1 LPSWQDVLLNSCD
14 VGEFQMSLIL
24 ADSWLITMNEQRD
37 VLEGGSVCVDGDRI
51 AAVGSRQQLQHR
63 FPTAEVIDCQ
73 GRIVM
78 PGMVNTHTH
87 LFQTLL
93 KGLGDDMVLKKWFTC
108 MTGPSGVHLTPEDAY
123 AAALHGCVESIRS
136 GVTTLVDFM
145 YVHTRPGMI
154 PAIVKAY
161 EQTGMRGFVC
171 RGFLSTG
178 EEYGVPHALIEEP
191 ENAIGDARAQ
201 MRHYNRPGA
210 RVQVG
215 VAPNMIW
222 AVDEKGYRLTRKLAD
237 EEHALITT
245 HVAETTFELQ
255 TAASRYGQ
263 SDTEFLSE
271 IGFLGPD
278 VLAAHCVHCQPHDIR
293 ILLHHQTKVAHNPCS
308 NMYLASGCP
317 PIPEML
323 MAGVTVGLASDGPAS
338 SNNHSLFQAM
348 KFAALIQKGFHQDAT
363 IVTAEKVLEM
373 ATIDGARAVGLDKEI
388 GSIEPGKKADLVV
401 LDYDNAF
408 MTPIHHP
415 VSAIVYSALGHEV
428 SSVLIDGRFVM
439 RDGAV
444 TGVNEKAIRRQA
456 QISAD
461 DLARRAGSDQFKKRP
476 WRSTAI

>member
-1 LPSWQDVLLNSCD
+1 
-14 VGEFQMSLIL
+14 MSFIL
-24 ADSWLITMNEQRD
+24 ADSWLITMNDRRE
-37 VLEGGSVCVDGDRI
+37 VLESASVCLEGDRI
-51 AAVGSRQQLQHR
+51 AAVGTRQQLQQK
-63 FPTAEVIDCQ
+63 FPTAEVIDCK

-108 MTGPSGVHLTPEDAY
+108 MTGPSAVHLTPEDAH

-154 PAIVKAY
+154 KSVVEAY

-171 RGFLSTG
+171 RGFISDG
-178 EEYGVPHALIEEP
+178 EQYGVPRALIEEP
-191 ENAIGDARAQ
+191 EHAMGDAREQ
-201 MRHYNRPGA
+201 MHRYNKPGA

-215 VAPNMIW
+215 VAPNMVW

-237 EEHALITT
+237 DEHALITT

-263 SDTEFLSE
+263 TDTEFLSE

-278 VLAAHCVHCQPHDIR
+278 VLAAHCVHCKNHDIR
-293 ILLHHQTKVAHNPCS
+293 ILLRHNTKVAHNPCS

-323 MAGVTVGLASDGPAS
+323 LAGVTVGLASDGPAS

-348 KFAALIQKGFHQDAT
+348 KFAALTQKGFHQDAT
-363 IVTAEKVLEM
+363 IITAEKVLEM
-373 ATIDGARAVGLDKEI
+373 ATIDGARAVGLDSEI
-388 GSIEPGKKADLVV
+388 GSIEAGKKADIIVI
-401 LDYDNAF
+401 DFNNAF

-415 VSAIVYSALGHEV
+415 VSAIVYSALGNEV
-428 SSVLIDGRFVM
+428 SSVMIDGRFVM
-439 RDGAV
+439 RDGV
-444 TGVNEKAIRRQA
+444 VMGVNEAAVRKQA
-456 QISAD
+456 QAHAD

-476 WRSTAI
+476 WRSSAI

>member
-1 LPSWQDVLLNSCD
+1 
-14 VGEFQMSLIL
+14 MSFIL
-24 ADSWLITMNEQRD
+24 ADSWLITMNNRRE
-37 VLEGGSVCVDGDRI
+37 VLDDASVCVEGDRI
-51 AAVGSRQQLQHR
+51 AAVGTREQLRQK
-63 FPTAEVIDCQ
+63 FPTAEVIDCK

-108 MTGPSGVHLTPEDAY
+108 MTGPSAVHLTPEDAR

-154 PAIVKAY
+154 KSVVEAY

-171 RGFLSTG
+171 RGFISDG
-178 EEYGVPHALIEEP
+178 EQYGVPRALIEEP
-191 ENAIGDARAQ
+191 EHAMADAREQ
-201 MRHYNRPGA
+201 MRRYNKPGA

-263 SDTEFLSE
+263 TDTEFLSE

-278 VLAAHCVHCQPHDIR
+278 VLAAHCVHCKNHDIR
-293 ILLHHQTKVAHNPCS
+293 ILLRHNTKVAHNPCS

-323 MAGVTVGLASDGPAS
+323 LTGVTVGLASDGPAS

-348 KFAALIQKGFHQDAT
+348 KFAALMQKGFHQDAT
-363 IVTAEKVLEM
+363 IITAEKVLEM
-373 ATIDGARAVGLDKEI
+373 ATIDGARAVGLDTEI
-388 GSIEPGKKADLVV
+388 GSIEAGKKADLIVI
-401 LDYDNAF
+401 DFNNAF

-415 VSAIVYSALGHEV
+415 ASAIVYSALGNEV
-428 SSVLIDGRFVM
+428 SSVMIEGRFVM
-439 RDGAV
+439 RDGVV
-444 TGVNEKAIRRQA
+444 TSVNETAVRKQA
-456 QISAD
+456 QLSAD

-476 WRSTAI
+476 WRSITT

>member
-1 LPSWQDVLLNSCD
+1 
-14 VGEFQMSLIL
+14 MTLIL
-24 ADSWLITMNEQRD
+24 ADGWLITMNEKRE
-37 VLEGGSVCVDGDRI
+37 VLDEGSVCVQNDRI
-51 AAVGSRQQLQHR
+51 TAVGTRQDLQR
-63 FPTAEVIDCQ
+63 KFPEAEIVDCK

-78 PGMVNTHTH
+78 PGLVNTHTH

-108 MTGPSGVHLTPEDAY
+108 MTGPSAVHLTPEDAH
-123 AAALHGCVESIRS
+123 AAALHGCTESIRS

-154 PAIVKAY
+154 PAVVGAY

-171 RGFLSTG
+171 RGFISLG
-178 EEYGVPHALIEEP
+178 EEYGIPPELIEEP
-191 ENAIGDARAQ
+191 EHAIGDARAQ
-201 MRHYNRPGA
+201 MRRYNRPGG
-210 RVQVG
+210 RIHVG

-245 HVAETTFELQ
+245 HVAETDFELQ
-255 TAASRYGQ
+255 TAAARYGQ
-263 SDTEFLSE
+263 TDTEFLSD

-278 VLAAHCVHCQPHDIR
+278 VLAAHCVQCKPHDIR
-293 ILLHHQTKVAHNPCS
+293 ILLRHQTKVAHNPAS

-323 MAGVTVGLASDGPAS
+323 LAGIPVGLASDGPAS

-348 KFAALIQKGFHQDAT
+348 KLAALMQKGFHRDST
-363 IVTAEKVLEM
+363 IITAEKVLEM
-373 ATIDGARAVGLDKEI
+373 ATIDGARAVGLEREI
-388 GSIEPGKKADLVV
+388 GSIEPGKKADIVV
-401 LDYDNAF
+401 LDFNNAF

-428 SSVLIDGRFVM
+428 SSVMIDGRFVM
-439 RDGAV
+439 KDGVV
-444 TGVNEKAIRRQA
+444 TGVNEADVRRKAQTR
-456 QISAD
+456 AD
-461 DLARRAGSDQFKKRP
+461 DLARRSGSDKFTKRP
-476 WRSTAI
+476 WRSLAI

>member
-1 LPSWQDVLLNSCD
+1 
-14 VGEFQMSLIL
+14 MSVIF
-24 ADSWLITMNEQRD
+24 ADAWLITMNERRE
-37 VLEGGSVCVDGDRI
+37 VLESASVCVEKDRI
-51 AAVGSRQQLQHR
+51 VAVSTRLDLERR
-63 FPTAEVIDCQ
+63 FPTAEVVDCK

-93 KGLGDDMVLKKWFTC
+93 KGLGDDMVLKKWFIC
-108 MTGPSGVHLTPEDAY
+108 MTGPSGVHLTPADAHV
-123 AAALHGCVESIRS
+123 AALHGCVESIRS

-154 PAIVKAY
+154 KAVV
-161 EQTGMRGFVC
+161 EAFDQTGMRGFVC
-171 RGFLSTG
+171 RGFVSLG
-178 EEYGVPHALIEEP
+178 EEYGVPSELIEDP
-191 ENAIGDARAQ
+191 EHAIGDAREQ
-201 MRHYNRPGA
+201 MRRYNKPGG
-210 RVQVG
+210 RIQVG

-263 SDTEFLSE
+263 TDTEFLSE

-278 VLAAHCVHCQPHDIR
+278 VLAAHCVHCKPHDIR
-293 ILLHHQTKVAHNPCS
+293 ILLHHNAKVAHNPCS

-323 MAGVTVGLASDGPAS
+323 LSGVTVGLASDGPAS

-363 IVTAEKVLEM
+363 VMTAEKVMEM
-373 ATIDGARAVGLDKEI
+373 ATIDGARAVGLEKEI
-388 GSIEPGKKADLVV
+388 GSIEVGKKADLIVI
-401 LDYDNAF
+401 DYENAF
-408 MTPIHHP
+408 MTPIHNP

-428 SSVLIDGRFVM
+428 SMVMIDGRFVM

-444 TGVNEKAIRRQA
+444 MVVDEAAVRHQA
-456 QISAD
+456 QVSAD
-461 DLARRAGSDQFKKRP
+461 DLARRSGSDRFKKRP
-476 WRSTAI
+476 WRSMTI

>member
-1 LPSWQDVLLNSCD
+1 
-14 VGEFQMSLIL
+14 MSFIF
-24 ADSWLITMNEQRD
+24 ADSWLITMNDRRE
-37 VLEGGSVCVDGDRI
+37 VLENASVLVDGDRI
-51 AAVGSRQQLQHR
+51 AAIGTRQRLQQR
-63 FPTAEVIDCQ
+63 FPTAEVIDCRD
-73 GRIVM
+73 RIVM

-108 MTGPSGVHLTPEDAY
+108 MTGPSGVHLTPEDAHV
-123 AAALHGCVESIRS
+123 AALHGCVESIRS

-154 PAIVKAY
+154 QAVVEAY
-161 EQTGMRGFVC
+161 EETGMRGFVC
-171 RGFLSTG
+171 RGFISTG
-178 EEYGVPHALIEEP
+178 EQYGVPCELIEEP
-191 ENAIGDARAQ
+191 ETAIGDARQQ
-201 MRHYNRPGA
+201 MRRYNRPGA
-210 RVQVG
+210 RIQVG

-222 AVDEKGYRLTRKLAD
+222 AVDEKGYRLARKLAD

-245 HVAETTFELQ
+245 HLAETTFELE

-263 SDTEFLSE
+263 TDTEFLSD

-278 VLAAHCVHCQPHDIR
+278 VLAAHCVHCKAHDIR
-293 ILLHHQTKVAHNPCS
+293 ILLHHNSKVAHNPCS
-308 NMYLASGCP
+308 NLYLASGCP

-323 MAGVTVGLASDGPAS
+323 LAGVTVGLASDGPAS

-348 KFAALIQKGFHQDAT
+348 KFAALMQKGFHQDAT
-363 IVTAEKVLEM
+363 IITAEKVLEM
-373 ATIDGARAVGLDKEI
+373 ATIDGARAVGLEAEI

-401 LDYDNAF
+401 LDYNNAF

-428 SSVLIDGRFVM
+428 SSVMIDGRFVL
-439 RDGAV
+439 RDGTV
-444 TGVNEKAIRRQA
+444 TCVNETTVRRQA
-456 QISAD
+456 QVSAD

>member
-1 LPSWQDVLLNSCD
+1 
-14 VGEFQMSLIL
+14 MSFIF
-24 ADSWLITMNEQRD
+24 ADAWLITMNEQRE
-37 VLEGGSVCVDGDRI
+37 VLESASACVENDRI
-51 AAVGSRQQLQHR
+51 VAVSTRQDLERR
-63 FPTAEVIDCQ
+63 FPTAEVVDCK

-93 KGLGDDMVLKKWFTC
+93 KGLGDDMVLKKWFVC
-108 MTGPSGVHLTPEDAY
+108 MTGPSGVHLTPADAHV
-123 AAALHGCVESIRS
+123 AALHGCVESIRS

-145 YVHTRPGMI
+145 YVHTQPGMI
-154 PAIVKAY
+154 KAVV
-161 EQTGMRGFVC
+161 EAFDQTGMRGFVC
-171 RGFLSTG
+171 RGFASLG
-178 EEYGVPHALIEEP
+178 EEYGVPRELIEDP
-191 ENAIGDARAQ
+191 EHAIGDAREQ
-201 MRHYNRPGA
+201 MLRYNKPGG
-210 RVQVG
+210 RIQVG

-222 AVDEKGYRLTRKLAD
+222 AVDEKGYRLTRKLAN

-263 SDTEFLSE
+263 TDTEFLSE

-278 VLAAHCVHCQPHDIR
+278 VLAAHCVHCKPHDIR
-293 ILLHHQTKVAHNPCS
+293 ILLHHNAKVAHNPCS

-323 MAGVTVGLASDGPAS
+323 LSGVTVGLASDGPAS

-363 IVTAEKVLEM
+363 VMTAEKVMEM
-373 ATIDGARAVGLDKEI
+373 ATIDGARAVGLEKEI
-388 GSIEPGKKADLVV
+388 GSIEVGKKADLIVI
-401 LDYDNAF
+401 DYENAF

-428 SSVLIDGRFVM
+428 STVMIDGRFVM
-439 RDGAV
+439 RDRVV
-444 TGVNEKAIRRQA
+444 TGVDEAVARRQA
-456 QISAD
+456 QASAD
-461 DLARRAGSDQFKKRP
+461 DLARRSGSDRFKKRP
-476 WRSTAI
+476 WRSMTI